1 MDYCNYYYF
10 LKYTI
15 SYYLTFFLLL
25 IELQNKERAQMF
37 FKGFLFLCR
46 CGRSEYFWLNK
57 KISCVRSFVFFYKKR
72 KREVNTKKK
81 RNKIFFFL
89 VIVVEYHN
97 FFENFILK
105 ICVHFVVLHNSSI
118 INSIKKST
126 RVTFF
131 EIKKKFFAV

>member
-15 SYYLTFFLLL
+15 SYYLTFFCYSSNYRIKKKHKCFL
-25 IELQNKERAQMF
+25 KV
-37 FKGFLFLCR
+37 FLFLCR

-131 EIKKKFFAV
+131 EIKKNFFAV